1 MIEGNVLT
9 VPFLLGRVDS
19 DGIVSSNLQPK
30 ELGMFH
36 ACVALKPIVESLLA
50 TWAQE
55 QRARRMRSFY

>member
-1 MIEGNVLT
+1 M
-9 VPFLLGRVDS
+9 PFLLGRVDS